1 MKTTFDTSQF
11 SKDMHNVISY
21 SKGFLEGASRGRNQF
36 LTKLGAGIKEILKEY
51 IDSNARVSPE
61 TLHHVYEWYSTG
73 SPEARLFDISYRVVG
88 QGISFSSSF
97 RQSTSVKSGS
107 NVPFYDKARIM
118 EKGIPVVISPNRSQ
132 VLVFEDS
139 GTTVFTKSPITV
151 SEPGGKGAEGGF
163 EKAFDSFFRRYLSQS
178 VMESSG
184 LKQHL
189 KSPLA
194 YKKDFAKG
202 VRSGKG
208 SGYQAGYRWIVEA
221 GELI

>member
-1 MKTTFDTSQF
+1 MRTRFDTKRF
-11 SKDMHNVISY
+11 SRDMNNIIGY
-21 SKGFLEGASRGRNQF
+21 SRGFLEGAKRGRNQF
-36 LTKLGAGIKEILKEY
+36 LTKLGAGIKEILKNY

-73 SPEARLFDISYRVVG
+73 SPEARLFDISYKVIG

-97 RQSTSVKSGS
+97 RQSTSVRSGS

-118 EKGIPVVISPNRSQ
+118 EKGIPVVISPTRAQ
-132 VLVFEDS
+132 ALVFEDS
-139 GTTVFTKSPITV
+139 GTTVFTKAPITV
-151 SEPGGKGAEGGF
+151 SNPGGKAAEGGF
-163 EKAFDSFFRRYLSQS
+163 ERAFDSFFRRYLSQS

-194 YKKDFAKG
+194 YKKDFTKG

-208 SGYQAGYRWIVEA
+208 SGYQAGYRWILEA
-221 GELI
+221 GEMI